1 MEFDA
6 QVIKVF
12 DDQVVL
18 DRTSFYA
25 RGGGQEPDLGSI
37 AGFKVINVDK
47 HANTIVH
54 QLEGGVPSEGDTV
67 SCKVDVTRRSNIT
80 KNHTS
85 THIINA
91 SSRKVLGS
99 WIWQHSA
106 FKDDDHARLDITH
119 HSSLSDGEVQ
129 QIEDEANDMIKQN
142 YPVNIDYYDRGT
154 AEQKY
159 GFRIYQG
166 GVVPVKSVRIVSIED
181 KDIEA
186 CGGTHVKK
194 TGDIELIK
202 ITKTKRIQDGVVRV
216 EFVSGPTAFQ
226 YVKDQEEESKQKAQ
240 DDIAKQALEKQRA
253 ENKDKAREQIP
264 VLLEK
269 VLAGESGDLDGITVK
284 NKICFTS
291 SDSYD
296 DYFHQNFGKKL
307 TSKDDAA
314 AYCGIF
320 EAGPT
325 IRVMVFSGEK
335 SGVNAGEIAK
345 EISIILGGSGGG
357 DAKFA
362 QGGGKDTS
370 KKEQAIAK
378 AKSMIL
384 G

>member
-1 MEFDA
+1 
-6 QVIKVF
+6 
-12 DDQVVL
+12 
-18 DRTSFYA
+18 
-25 RGGGQEPDLGSI
+25 
-37 AGFKVINVDK
+37 
-47 HANTIVH
+47 
-54 QLEGGVPSEGDTV
+54 
-67 SCKVDVTRRSNIT
+67 
-80 KNHTS
+80 
-85 THIINA
+85 
-91 SSRKVLGS
+91 
-99 WIWQHSA
+99 
-106 FKDDDHARLDITH
+106 
-119 HSSLSDGEVQ
+119 VQ
-129 QIEDEANDMIKQN
+129 KIEDEANDMIKKN

-216 EFVSGPTAFQ
+216 EFVSGPNAYE
-226 YVKDQEEESKQKAQ
+226 YVEKQKAEQ
-240 DDIAKQALEKQRA
+240 AKSAEDAKAKEILEKKRE
-253 ENKDKAREQIP
+253 ENKNKARELIP
-264 VLLEK
+264 ILLEK
-269 VLAGESGDLDGITVK
+269 VLAGESGELDGITVN
-284 NKICFTS
+284 NKICFNA
-291 SDSYD
+291 DENYD

-307 TSKDDAA
+307 TAKDETA

-320 EAGPT
+320 AAGPT

-335 SGVNAGEIAK
+335 SGVHAGDIAK
-345 EISIILGGSGGG
+345 EIASILGGSGGG

-370 KKEQAIAK
+370 KKEQAMQK
-378 AKSMIL
+378 AKSMIF